1 MRGRKA
7 EFERKLAQTG
17 LWQLL
22 DLLQTLP
29 DETARLARL
38 CYAASP
44 ASDWLDTPPEVF
56 FSCAAHARYLREN
69 VSWTRALPEPLFLA
83 YVLHPRVNNEALCDC
98 RPVFYAA
105 LAERL
110 RGLPEEAAILEINRW
125 CAEHVAYQPTDERT
139 RSALAV
145 LRAGFGRC
153 GEESMFAVNVLRACG
168 FAARQVYVPRWAHC
182 DDNHAWVE
190 VRCGGAWHF
199 LGACEPEAVLDRG
212 WFNSAAGRAVLV
224 HSRCF
229 GEPEPGAEII
239 GREGDVVYCNETA
252 RYADVRRL
260 TVRVTDENGMSAAGA
275 DVDFCILNNCEWYPA
290 ATVRTD
296 RNGTADLTCGLGSL
310 RLLARRG
317 GLCCEAFVSPEE
329 TGPVVLA
336 LGKRAPAPDR
346 WEPIELTAPRGGAVR
361 GAVPTEAQRDLQ
373 ERWLRQAHE
382 AWTQRREARLDEA
395 DAQGLPPEETA
406 LLRAGADKV
415 SVNSAAL
422 KNPAI
427 IQEAAYKFG
436 SQCVVVAIDAKKR
449 ADGSG
454 WNIYK
459 NGGRIDVGIDA
470 VAWAKKAES
479 LGAGEI
485 LLTSMDCDGTKAGYD
500 IELTRTIAES
510 VGIPVIAS
518 GGAGT
523 LEHFYDA
530 LTEGKADAALAAS
543 LFHYKELE
551 IREVKEY
558 LAGRNVPVRL

>member
-1 MRGRKA
+1 MRSREA

-17 LWQLL
+17 LWQLP
-22 DLLQTLP
+22 DLLRILP
-29 DETARLARL
+29 DETAWLARL

-44 ASDWLDTPPEVF
+44 VSDWLDTPPEMF
-56 FSCAAHARYLREN
+56 LSCAARRVTKWQGSSANTVREN

-83 YVLHPRVNNEALCDC
+83 YVLHPRVNHEALCDC

-125 CAEHVAYQPTDERT
+125 CAEHVVYQPTDERT

-153 GEESMFAVNVLRACG
+153 GEESMFAVNVLRSCG

-229 GEPEPGAEII
+229 GEPEPGADLI

-290 ATVRTD
+290 ATVQTD
-296 RNGTADLTCGLGSL
+296 ASGMAALTCGLGSL
-310 RLLARRG
+310 RLLARRD

-329 TGPVVLA
+329 TGPVVLT
-336 LGKRAPAPDR
+336 LGKRAPASDR

-361 GAVPTEAQRDLQ
+361 GAVPTEPQRDLQ

-395 DAQGLPPEETA
+395 DAQGLPPE
-406 LLRAGADKV
+406 
-415 SVNSAAL
+415 
-422 KNPAI
+422 
-427 IQEAAYKFG
+427 
-436 SQCVVVAIDAKKR
+436 
-449 ADGSG
+449 
-454 WNIYK
+454 
-459 NGGRIDVGIDA
+459 
-470 VAWAKKAES
+470 
-479 LGAGEI
+479 
-485 LLTSMDCDGTKAGYD
+485 
-500 IELTRTIAES
+500 
-510 VGIPVIAS
+510 
-518 GGAGT
+518 
-523 LEHFYDA
+523 
-530 LTEGKADAALAAS
+530 
-543 LFHYKELE
+543 
-551 IREVKEY
+551 
-558 LAGRNVPVRL
+558 